1 MTVWRAIVGVI
12 VLAGAMGQQPAPVLK
27 LIEPTAD
34 TILAGSITFRVSL
47 TGGRLRQVEFQVD
60 GVEACRATAAP
71 FEGTWNAGS
80 VVSARVVRAVATLD
94 DGRRLPVAIRTKGV
108 TVSETSHVDSVTVT
122 ALVTDSRGRFV
133 SGLTADDFRIL
144 DEGVPQKVVMLD
156 AGQDGAEV
164 VVALD
169 LSGSMFPVLGD
180 LQDVARDF
188 LGRLR
193 PVDKVTLAG
202 FNAGF
207 FVIAPRDA
215 TRAAL
220 DQAIGKL
227 DPYGGTAIFDAL
239 IAGVKI
245 LSAQTGRRAIIM
257 FSDGDDIS
265 SRASLESARAELH
278 GQDVVLYL
286 VATGKADSDPVL
298 RRSLENL
305 CEETGGSAFFA
316 GKLSGTVDH
325 FREIVDDMA
334 KQYLLA
340 FSPEP
345 VFSDGKFRKIS
356 VEPKDK
362 SLRIRARTGYF
373 AAKR

>member
-1 MTVWRAIVGVI
+1 
-12 VLAGAMGQQPAPVLK
+12 
-27 LIEPTAD
+27 
-34 TILAGSITFRVSL
+34 
-47 TGGRLRQVEFQVD
+47 
-60 GVEACRATAAP
+60 
-71 FEGTWNAGS
+71 
-80 VVSARVVRAVATLD
+80 
-94 DGRRLPVAIRTKGV
+94 
-108 TVSETSHVDSVTVT
+108 
-122 ALVTDSRGRFV
+122 
-133 SGLTADDFRIL
+133 
-144 DEGVPQKVVMLD
+144 MLD

-169 LSGSMFPVLGD
+169 LSGSMFPLLDD
-180 LQDVARDF
+180 LKEVARDF
-188 LGRLR
+188 LARLR

-286 VATGKADSDPVL
+286 VANGKGRLGSGAPS
-298 RRSLENL
+298 SLENL

-316 GKLSGTVDH
+316 GKLSGTVEH

-340 FSPEP
+340 FLSEP
-345 VFSDGKFRKIS
+345 AFSDGKFRKIS
-356 VEPKDK
+356 VEPKNK
-362 SLRIRARTGYF
+362 SLRVRARTGYF

>member
-1 MTVWRAIVGVI
+1 
-12 VLAGAMGQQPAPVLK
+12 
-27 LIEPTAD
+27 
-34 TILAGSITFRVSL
+34 
-47 TGGRLRQVEFQVD
+47 
-60 GVEACRATAAP
+60 
-71 FEGTWNAGS
+71 